1 MSEKFEGS
9 DMRKSKYEEA
19 SWIGFVFNILASFII
34 DIGTLLPIEVIKA
47 IGVALAWNTALISIF
62 GVKMI
67 HVRQTLMLF
76 FTIDMCKIGSVL
88 WVTTMR
94 KRFENYT
101 FRIIYEEEKSKIIST
116 LFTTVIFMLY
126 VGLGTKFTMHTWNSI
141 IPLLNIQ
148 IVNIDIWQAKG
159 VFVLLWL
166 INLKSP
172 KCSKER
178 NKAFKEI
185 WNQ

>member
-9 DMRKSKYEEA
+9 NMRKSKYEEA

-34 DIGTLLPIEVIKA
+34 DIETLLPIEVIKA
-47 IGVALAWNTALISIF
+47 IAVALAWNAALISIF

-67 HVRQTLMLF
+67 HVRQALMLF

-101 FRIIYEEEKSKIIST
+101 FRITYEEEKSKIIST
-116 LFTTVIFMLY
+116 LFTTVIFTLY

-148 IVNIDIWQAKG
+148 IVNIDIWQANG
-159 VFVLLWL
+159 VFMLLWL

-178 NKAFKEI
+178 NKAFKEF
-185 WNQ
+185 

>member
-47 IGVALAWNTALISIF
+47 IGVTLAWNTALISIF

-101 FRIIYEEEKSKIIST
+101 FRIIYEEEKS
-116 LFTTVIFMLY
+116 
-126 VGLGTKFTMHTWNSI
+126 

-159 VFVLLWL
+159 VFMLLWL
-166 INLKSP
+166 INLKAP

-178 NKAFKEI
+178 NKAFKKI

>member
-9 DMRKSKYEEA
+9 NMRKSKYEEA
-19 SWIGFVFNILASFII
+19 SWIGFVFNILASFVI
-34 DIGTLLPIEVIKA
+34 DIWLLLPIEVIRA
-47 IGVALAWNTALISIF
+47 VGVNMAWNIALTSIF

-67 HVRQTLMLF
+67 HVRQTLMFF
-76 FTIDMCKIGSVL
+76 FTIDMCKKGSTS
-88 WVTTMR
+88 WITTMK

-101 FRIIYEEEKSKIIST
+101 FRIIHEEEKSKSISM
-116 LFTTVIFMLY
+116 LFTTVISILY
-126 VGLGTKFTMHTWNSI
+126 TRLCAEFIMHTWNSI

-148 IVNIDIWQAKG
+148 IVNIDIWQAKAM
-159 VFVLLWL
+159 FILLWT

-172 KCSKER
+172 KYRKKR
-178 NKAFKEI
+178 NKAFEET